1 MENNNAFWMDYC
13 SYNLFLAWSQC
24 FTQMSD
30 TPNDDPKK
38 STERVVEHNEKSNV
52 PVQTEKE
59 EAQVFE
65 NASPENRADEQEI
78 RRKKEGLD

>member
-1 MENNNAFWMDYC
+1 
-13 SYNLFLAWSQC
+13 
-24 FTQMSD
+24 MSD
-30 TPNDDPKK
+30 TSNDDAKK
-38 STERVVEHNEKSNV
+38 SAERVVEHNEKFNV

-65 NASPENRADEQEI
+65 NASSENWADEQEI

>member
-1 MENNNAFWMDYC
+1 
-13 SYNLFLAWSQC
+13 
-24 FTQMSD
+24 MSD

-38 STERVVEHNEKSNV
+38 SAERVVEHNEKFNV

-65 NASPENRADEQEI
+65 NASPEIRADDHDI

>member
-1 MENNNAFWMDYC
+1 
-13 SYNLFLAWSQC
+13 
-24 FTQMSD
+24 MSD

-38 STERVVEHNEKSNV
+38 SAERVVEHNEKFNV

-65 NASPENRADEQEI
+65 NTSPENRADQQEI